1 LSGSTKK
8 PNTRRVAASQPIEV
22 EALLGALPHPLLVI
36 GEGLSIGYA
45 NIATEDVFGMS
56 AGVLCRR
63 ALTDVVAFGSP
74 LIALVEQVQRN
85 GTTVNEY
92 GVDLGSFRFDSP
104 KLVDLYGGPVAEM
117 PGRVMIMLQQRSM
130 AQMIERQL
138 THRGAARSVSGLP
151 PIRRPRGR
159 GDRRRAPRRH

>member
-1 LSGSTKK
+1 MSGSTKK
-8 PNTRRVAASQPIEV
+8 PNTRRVSQSQPIEV

-36 GEGLSIGYA
+36 GEGLTIVYA
-45 NIATEDVFGMS
+45 NIATEDFFGLS

-104 KLVDLYGGPVAEM
+104 KLIDLYGGPSRRC
-117 PGRVMIMLQQRSM
+117 P
-130 AQMIERQL
+130 
-138 THRGAARSVSGLP
+138 AA
-151 PIRRPRGR
+151 
-159 GDRRRAPRRH
+159 